1 MDVNSRKLL
10 FKLRLRK
17 TNTVGYHL
25 YMKSKKNNTN
35 ECICKAKT
43 DSQIQKTTCVY
54 QRGEV
59 RGRGKRGAWD

>member
-43 DSQIQKTTCVY
+43 DSQI
-54 QRGEV
+54 
-59 RGRGKRGAWD
+59 